1 MKKILSLL
9 CGASLAVSLM
19 FTSVTSVE
27 AKEVKATK
35 VGDVMNDEQVK
46 TSQEILKNNPKIL
59 EGIKNT
65 NKLFNNG
72 IISSMRSG
80 PAPAVSKYYVYF
92 VADSKDGTNYTGEY
106 INGMSTSY
114 DHNGTIYVITI
125 EVGYGREYST
135 FNGATVTAS
144 EVETLDFN
152 NDRIVDGF
160 WNVFKLTN
168 VTNGLFES
176 KSTSLNS
183 PGKSISTS
191 VYIQ

>member
-1 MKKILSLL
+1 
-9 CGASLAVSLM
+9 M
-19 FTSVTSVE
+19 FTSVTSVG

-59 EGIKNT
+59 ESIKNT

-80 PAPAVSKYYVYF
+80 SAPAVSSYYVYF
-92 VADSKDGTNYTGEY
+92 VADSTDGTNYTGEY
-106 INGMSTSY
+106 IDGSTTSY

-135 FNGATVTAS
+135 FNGGTVTAS
-144 EVETLDFN
+144 DVETLDFN

-183 PGKSISTS
+183 PWNSISTS

>member
-59 EGIKNT
+59 ESIKNT
-65 NKLFNNG
+65 NKLFNND

-80 PAPAVSKYYVYF
+80 PAPAVSEYYVYF
-92 VADSKDGTNYTGEY
+92 VADSKNGTNYTGEY
-106 INGMSTSY
+106 IKGMSTEN
-114 DHNGTIYVITI
+114 DHNGTVYVITI
-125 EVGYGREYST
+125 EVGYGWEHST

-144 EVETLDFN
+144 NVETLDFN

-160 WNVFKLTN
+160 LNEFKLTN
-168 VTNGLFES
+168 VTSGTFKS
-176 KSTSLNS
+176 KSTSLNN
-183 PGKSISTS
+183 PGKSILTS
-191 VYIQ
+191 VYIR